1 MQYNEILALL
11 DKGLTPDQIM
21 GLQNAPSPVTT
32 PETVQE
38 IETAIEQ
45 APAQDQAPEWAVTLN
60 QNIQRMTNA
69 LHASAIMNAQQ
80 PEVKPQT
87 AEDALAA
94 VIAPAPKVKKG

>member
-11 DKGLTPDQIM
+11 DRGLTPDQIM
-21 GLQNAPSPVTT
+21 NLQNAP
-32 PETVQE
+32 
-38 IETAIEQ
+38 
-45 APAQDQAPEWAVTLN
+45 APAEEPQEATPQEADPVPQPEKAPEWAVTLN

-87 AEDALAA
+87 AEEALAA
-94 VIAPAPKVKKG
+94 IIAPAPKTKK